1 MNCGKSSTDVEE
13 MFWLER
19 LKSNDESSDVSIL
32 TKLFLNSIST
42 NELDKNLRRQ
52 LCVQETSRAA
62 DIQCPIDDFCFFSDE
77 FHSVYHRRG

>member
-19 LKSNDESSDVSIL
+19 LKSNDESSGVSIL

-42 NELDKNLRRQ
+42 TNELDQNLRRQ
-52 LCVQETSRAA
+52 LCVQETSSAL
-62 DIQCPIDDFCFFSDE
+62 DIQCPIDDF
-77 FHSVYHRRG
+77 